1 LPLLVVLEF
10 ASYVFSNG
18 GFSSSLGMGSA
29 TPSRLQ
35 GTSLDDADR
44 FKLVEGKV
52 TQLEEF
58 DNGRW
63 RSERIV

>member
-1 LPLLVVLEF
+1 
-10 ASYVFSNG
+10 
-18 GFSSSLGMGSA
+18 MGSA

>member
-1 LPLLVVLEF
+1 
-10 ASYVFSNG
+10 
-18 GFSSSLGMGSA
+18 MGSA

-35 GTSLDDADR
+35 GTSLDDAYR
-44 FKLVEGKV
+44 FKLVEGEV